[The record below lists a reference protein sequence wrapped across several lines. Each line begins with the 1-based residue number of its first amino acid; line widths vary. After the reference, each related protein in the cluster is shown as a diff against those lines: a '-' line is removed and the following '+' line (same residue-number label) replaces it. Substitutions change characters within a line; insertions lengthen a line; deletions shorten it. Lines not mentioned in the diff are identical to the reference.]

1 MYKYIFIVGGMALLS
16 RISSLAESFLQGD
29 IVYARGRARM
39 LMNRDSGKG
48 GVAYEAPVLSAG
60 GIVVAAAISC
70 LAAVDIQVIAADASP
85 PPRSSDGHSTPSSS
99 SIPSSSSREH
109 SSKESSSKEHSSSS
123 HPSASHP
130 PTPNTPTHGMGGLSG
145 IDYTQYFLPH
155 PITDKRERRD
165 KRYSH
170 VICLHIYVRCIC
182 IVYLYVTFIVV
193 LSIYEHRLLSI
204 LYYLMIPHTQFFEY
218 VSTQYLLS
226 TCSSPRSVRMDLFNP
241 ISTCE

>member
-1 MYKYIFIVGGMALLS
+1 MALLS

-39 LMNRDSGKG
+39 LMNRDLGKG

-85 PPRSSDGHSTPSSS
+85 PPRSSDGHSPPSSS
-99 SIPSSSSREH
+99 SVPSSSSREY
-109 SSKESSSKEHSSSS
+109 SFSKEHSFKDSSKEHSSSS
-123 HPSASHP
+123 HPSASHT
-130 PTPNTPTHGMGGLSG
+130 PTPNTPTHGMGGLSC

-155 PITDKRERRD
+155 PIIDKKDNRRD

-170 VICLHIYVRCIC
+170 VISLYIYDHMYLHCVAFTIAVS
-182 IVYLYVTFIVV
+182 V
-193 LSIYEHRLLSI
+193 YEHRLYSI
-204 LYYLMIPHTQFFEY
+204 SYYFMI
-218 VSTQYLLS
+218 S
-226 TCSSPRSVRMDLFNP
+226 C
-241 ISTCE
+241 I